1 MAALCGTVAVRGAAG
16 RSLTGPGRLTTDDS
30 RAGDVACRLSI
41 WGASR
46 HRMGVLQ
53 PPSRS
58 TRRGGTRLARQR
70 PGASAPALPRWAGL
84 AVRGHRH
91 AKRSRSSHGRE
102 ARGNPVGG
110 AADRRPRFVSDEEDE
125 HVGRPREGHHDN
137 YMTQMVE
144 KVAQVPREPRPA
156 APPCAWCTTVTSR
169 ASLRER
175 GVETVRRAQQT
186 GRIELRTACLGPIS
200 CASGTG
206 STPRVCRWSRSCS

>member
-46 HRMGVLQ
+46 HGKEVLR

-58 TRRGGTRLARQR
+58 TRRGGTRLARQW

-110 AADRRPRFVSDEEDE
+110 AADRRPRFVSDGDE
-125 HVGRPREGHHDN
+125 HVNSPRAVHHAN
-137 YMTQMVE
+137 YMAQTID
-144 KVAQVPREPRPA
+144 KVAQDSREPRPA

-169 ASLRER
+169 ASLREP
-175 GVETVRRAQQT
+175 GVETVRRAQQS
-186 GRIELRTACLGPIS
+186 GRIEPLIACRGPIS
-200 CASGTG
+200 CARGTG
-206 STPRVCRWSRSCS
+206 SILRVCRWSRSCS